1 MAKRTASF
9 PLRRRPGAWLAAALL
24 AVSAAPSPV
33 RAQAGAVSV
42 LPVQGLRFGT
52 LASGIP
58 TVVSPLD
65 GSHRA
70 SIELL
75 GGGHVT
81 VSFELPPGLVAGN
94 GGPLLPLRFGGT
106 DGRVTF
112 PKSGRMLVFDPA
124 APVSFNIP
132 PGLGGATVWLGG
144 SAEPG
149 PRQAPGA
156 YSASITVNVVVA
168 NPAT

>member
-1 MAKRTASF
+1 MAKRTGYR
-9 PLRRRPGAWLAAALL
+9 PLRTRPGAWLASALL
-24 AVSAAPSPV
+24 AVAASPCV
-33 RAQAGAVSV
+33 ARAQAAVSV

-52 LASGIP
+52 LATGIP

-65 GSHRA
+65 GAHRA

-75 GGGHVT
+75 GAGQVSVT
-81 VSFELPPGLVAGN
+81 FELPPGLTAGG

-112 PKSGRMLVFDPA
+112 PRSGSMLIFDPA
-124 APVSFNIP
+124 APVSFTIP
-132 PGLGGATVWLGG
+132 PDAGGATVWLGG

>member
-1 MAKRTASF
+1 MARRTAA
-9 PLRRRPGAWLAAALL
+9 PALRPGPGAWRWIALL
-24 AVSAAPSPV
+24 ALFAAP
-33 RAQAGAVSV
+33 RALAAQGTVAV

-58 TVVSPLD
+58 AVVSPLD
-65 GSHRA
+65 AGRRAVLELRGS
-70 SIELL
+70 
-75 GGGHVT
+75 GHVT
-81 VSFELPPGLVAGN
+81 VTFELPPGLRAQGRDAV
-94 GGPLLPLRFGGT
+94 LPLRFGPA

-112 PKSGRMLVFDPA
+112 PRSARTLVFDPA
-124 APVSFNIP
+124 APVSFTLP

-149 PRQAPGA
+149 ARQPPGSYTA
-156 YSASITVNVVVA
+156 TLTVNVVVA

>member
-1 MAKRTASF
+1 MARRSAIF
-9 PLRRRPGAWLAAALL
+9 PLRRGPGAWLCAALL
-24 AVSAAPSPV
+24 ALFAGPC
-33 RAQAGAVSV
+33 QARGQGTVSV

-52 LASGIP
+52 LSIGIP

-65 GSHRA
+65 GSRRA
-70 SIELL
+70 SVELL
-75 GGGHVT
+75 GSGHVT
-81 VSFELPPGLVAGN
+81 ITFELPSGLSAAK
-94 GGPLLPLRFGGT
+94 GGPLLPLRFNGT

-124 APVSFNIP
+124 APVSFNLP
-132 PGLGGATVWLGG
+132 PGQGAATVWLGG

-149 PRQAPGA
+149 PRQPPGA

>member
-1 MAKRTASF
+1 VA
-9 PLRRRPGAWLAAALL
+9 PAAGHG
-24 AVSAAPSPV
+24 
-33 RAQAGAVSV
+33 QAAVSV

-52 LASGIP
+52 LATGIP

-65 GSHRA
+65 AGRRA

-75 GGGHVT
+75 GAGQVT
-81 VSFELPPGLVAGN
+81 VTFELPPGLTAEG

-112 PKSGRMLVFDPA
+112 PRSGGMLVFDPA
-124 APVSFNIP
+124 SPVSFTIP
-132 PGLGGATVWLGG
+132 PDAGGATVWLGA

-156 YSASITVNVVVA
+156 YSGSITVNVVVA

>member
-1 MAKRTASF
+1 MAKRTGYR
-9 PLRRRPGAWLAAALL
+9 PLRRRPGAWLASALL
-24 AVSAAPSPV
+24 AVAASPCV
-33 RAQAGAVSV
+33 ARAQAAVSV

-52 LASGIP
+52 LATGIP

-75 GGGHVT
+75 GAGQVT
-81 VSFELPPGLVAGN
+81 VAFELPPGLAAGD

-112 PKSGRMLVFDPA
+112 PRSGGMLIFDPA
-124 APVSFNIP
+124 APVSFTIP
-132 PGLGGATVWLGG
+132 PDAGGATVWLGG

-156 YSASITVNVVVA
+156 YSASITVNVGVA

>member
-1 MAKRTASF
+1 MPSA
-9 PLRRRPGAWLAAALL
+9 LRRGPGAWLCAALL
-24 AVSAAPSPV
+24 ALLAGPCPA
-33 RAQAGAVSV
+33 RAQGTVSV

-52 LASGIP
+52 LSSGIP

-75 GGGHVT
+75 GAGHVT
-81 VSFELPPGLVAGN
+81 VSFELPPGLTAGTRS
-94 GGPLLPLRFGGT
+94 GGALLPLRFGGA

-112 PKSGRMLVFDPA
+112 PGSGKSIVFDPA

-156 YSASITVNVVVA
+156 YDAGITVTVVVS
-168 NPAT
+168 NSAT